1 MPPRAP
7 PKERALSTSVSAKEA
22 THASAKTHHQVAD
35 TAIGVGPHQGE
46 TGTSVQTG
54 TSVPSPMG
62 STTKTGVTPTYAAA
76 TARSGELNELSI
88 SSPFAAM
95 IQATTTS
102 NQQMEEGA
110 LILAWAMGNMLTS
123 QQSSYN
129 FTSTLR
135 AAGSSQL
142 IWDSYQKSTEAS
154 IKLAFKHCN
163 TNPPSGEQTSAMVSR
178 VLHNLSTQDF
188 MGEAV
193 AIMVSDVRFLYYVLI
208 NR

>member
-1 MPPRAP
+1 
-7 PKERALSTSVSAKEA
+7 
-22 THASAKTHHQVAD
+22 
-35 TAIGVGPHQGE
+35 
-46 TGTSVQTG
+46 
-54 TSVPSPMG
+54 
-62 STTKTGVTPTYAAA
+62 
-76 TARSGELNELSI
+76 
-88 SSPFAAM
+88 
-95 IQATTTS
+95 
-102 NQQMEEGA
+102 MEEGA
-110 LILAWAMGNMLTS
+110 LILAGAMGSMLTN
-123 QQSSYN
+123 QQSTYN

-135 AAGSSQL
+135 AAGSPKL
-142 IWDSYQKSTEAS
+142 IWDSYQKSTDAS